1 MCDDGGFLPMQS
13 LACRKPMITEEQNV
27 IRTVQVKN
35 EHGLHTRPATMI
47 VRLLQDVKS
56 EVFFSYNNETINA
69 KSVLS
74 ILILAAPKNAC
85 ITINTK
91 GEDAEE
97 VMSQIVEIFED
108 GFGEVGAGAV

>member
-1 MCDDGGFLPMQS
+1 
-13 LACRKPMITEEQNV
+13 MITGEQDI

-74 ILILAAPKNAC
+74 ILILAAPKHAC

-97 VMSQIVEIFED
+97 VMSQLVEIFENS
-108 GFGEVGAGAV
+108 FGEVRASVV